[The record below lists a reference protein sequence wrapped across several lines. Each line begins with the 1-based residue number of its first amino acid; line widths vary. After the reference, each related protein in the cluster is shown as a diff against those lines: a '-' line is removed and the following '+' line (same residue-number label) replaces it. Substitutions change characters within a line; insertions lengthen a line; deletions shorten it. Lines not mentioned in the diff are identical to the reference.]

1 MEDEWSYEGM
11 AWQLRYAS
19 HLGYRS
25 VEEPLFRHSVGSLDP
40 IAHVEYAASLGFSG
54 VQYAL
59 ARGRPQAEQEAVGG
73 ALARLGLETGCVI
86 YTTFDK
92 LRQPL
97 WASSGREARAV
108 LADELSLGFE
118 TARRVGSRYLA
129 VLGGL
134 DPGREEEPQRA
145 AFVEN
150 LRWAAER
157 AETAGMV
164 LLLESVDRSRLPDML
179 LHHIG
184 AAHEI
189 VAAIDSPSVRLI
201 FDTAHI
207 QAMDGNLIANLEA
220 AWDAIAIVQLADTP
234 GRLEPGTGEVDF
246 AGVLSVLKRRG
257 FRGLVELELGWSTP
271 GRDAEQA
278 GLERLRQLDATA

>member
-1 MEDEWSYEGM
+1 MEDEWSYGRM

-25 VEEPLFRHSVGSLDP
+25 IEEPLFRDSVGSLDP
-40 IAHVEYAASLGFSG
+40 LAHAEYAAAIGFSG

-59 ARGRPQAEQEAVGG
+59 ARGRPQAEQEAVG
-73 ALARLGLETGCVI
+73 AAMARLGLETGCVL

-92 LRQPL
+92 IRGPL
-97 WASSGREARAV
+97 WSNAGREARTR
-108 LADELSLGFE
+108 LAHELALGFE
-118 TARRVGSRYLA
+118 TAHRVGSRYLA

-134 DPGREEEPQRA
+134 DPSQEEEPQRA

-157 AETAGMV
+157 AERAGMI
-164 LLLESVDRSRLPDML
+164 LLLESVDRNRLPGML

-189 VAAIDSPSVRLI
+189 VAAVDRPSVRLI

-207 QAMDGNLIANLEA
+207 QAMDGDLIAHLEA
-220 AWDAIAIVQLADTP
+220 TWESIAIVQLADTP

-246 AGVLSVLKRRG
+246 AGILGVLKRRG
-257 FRGLVELELGWSTP
+257 FRGLVELEFGWSKS
-271 GRDAEQA
+271 GRAAEQA
-278 GLERLRQLDATA
+278 GLERLRRLDAAA